1 MAAVDVAEDRGPF
14 AFGEKIL
21 NLLDQ
26 GRFTSTYKY
35 AVLLSLVDLCLENPK
50 ADGSAPDVLTTAQIA
65 EKIVETYW
73 PHTSPFAGHSKT
85 KVLAQNAGGQA
96 EILSAIARF
105 RASYKADPSELLSR
119 ARARNPRRF
128 EALLRFVEW
137 KLIEMPLPLQGVG
150 NTEDQF
156 LYDMGWKGDTRQ
168 RDVGNPG
175 FDATSAL
182 SAALAITS
190 SVDDVAVHARDHAR
204 PLPFASKNFSSAR
217 SASRPT
223 RYESR

>member
-21 NLLDQ
+21 NLLAK

-137 KLIEMPLPLQGVG
+137 KLIEMPPPKLQRVG

-156 LYDMGWKGDTRQ
+156 LYDMGWKGDARQ
-168 RDVGNPG
+168 RDVGDPG
-175 FDATSAL
+175 FDASIRLVGRSGDYLAYYARRPKTTTTSP
-182 SAALAITS
+182 S
-190 SVDDVAVHARDHAR
+190 RE
-204 PLPFASKNFSSAR
+204 R
-217 SASRPT
+217 SAKVTSIIR
-223 RYESR
+223 